1 MALIDDYIA
10 AGIYDPVSE
19 IAPRRLRL
27 LKWLSE
33 QGFTVE
39 QMREANDEDG
49 LARMATDRYLRGDVI
64 AHDEALRIA
73 GVDEAT
79 WHDLWIAAG
88 LAPAD
93 TVSTSAA
100 ELFGVFASAR
110 SMFSPDAAL
119 HFLRVIG
126 SSVSRIAEAA
136 NALFMVDVEGPMVAH
151 DYEPVELAQEMFR
164 AVALLDQID
173 KPIAQLLRLHLQDSI
188 QRYRTARMNA
198 AGSMDT
204 PMAIGFVDLVG
215 FTPLSREANPRELMQ
230 LVVEF
235 EGQANDI
242 VAAHGGRVVKFIGD
256 EVMFTTVDPVA
267 SAEIVMSLY
276 EDIREHTEV
285 TPRGG
290 LAYGPVLAHGG
301 DFYGSTVNL
310 ASRVADVAV
319 PWEVLVTDNF
329 AAQLHDRFA
338 VVPAG
343 RRMLRGFD
351 EPVTLH
357 TLTMSNPA

>member
-10 AGIYDPVSE
+10 AGIYDPVWE
-19 IAPRRLRL
+19 VAPRRLRML
-27 LKWLSE
+27 QWLSE

-39 QMREANDEDG
+39 QMRAAHDEDG

-64 AHDEALRIA
+64 THDEALRIA
-73 GVDEAT
+73 GVDETT
-79 WHDLWIAAG
+79 WHHLWIAAG
-88 LAPAD
+88 LAPTD
-93 TVSTSAA
+93 TVSTAAA

-110 SMFSPDAAL
+110 AMFSQDAAL

-136 NALFMVDVEGPMVAH
+136 NALFLVDIEGPMVAH
-151 DYEPVELAQEMFR
+151 DFEPIELAQEMLR

-173 KPIAQLLRLHLQDSI
+173 QPIAQLLRLHLQDSI
-188 QRYRTARMNA
+188 QRYRTARTNA
-198 AGSMDT
+198 PGTLDT

-230 LVVEF
+230 LVVDF

-256 EVMFTTVDPVA
+256 EVMFTTVDPSA
-267 SAEIVMSLY
+267 SAQIVTRLY
-276 EDIREHTEV
+276 QDIRERTEV

-301 DFYGSTVNL
+301 DYYGSTVNL

-329 AAQLHDRFA
+329 AAQLDDGFA

-351 EPVTLH
+351 EPITLH
-357 TLTMSNPA
+357 SLTLSTPG